1 MIMFST
7 KNIKKRVGLGWLIT
21 LHFCDVIIQD
31 INLHACHAQN
41 LRRQGVL
48 IIQSE
53 NLSMSV
59 NLIWYGIEIYDM

>member
-7 KNIKKRVGLGWLIT
+7 KNIKKRFGLGWLIT
-21 LHFCDVIIQD
+21 LNFCDVIIQD
-31 INLHACHAQN
+31 INLHACQAQN